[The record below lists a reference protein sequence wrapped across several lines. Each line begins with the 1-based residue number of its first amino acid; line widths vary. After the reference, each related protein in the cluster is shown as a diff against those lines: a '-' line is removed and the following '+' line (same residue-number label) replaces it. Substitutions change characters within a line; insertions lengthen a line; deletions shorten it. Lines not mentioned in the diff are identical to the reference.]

1 MSHPPPLLPWDA
13 EFQATRPGM
22 ERAMRALVCVRGHF
36 TDSMTLAPVAKPT
49 RAVTVF
55 MRIWL
60 RPGTEKVFM
69 EMAGIDEIKPPPL
82 VHVGMDRAPVDDG
95 RRPMRREVKP

>member
-1 MSHPPPLLPWDA
+1 MSAPTMPLPWDA

-36 TDSMTLAPVAKPT
+36 TDSMALAPVAKPT

-60 RPGTEKVFM
+60 RPGTEQVFM
-69 EMAGIDEIKPPPL
+69 EMAGIDEIKPPPR
-82 VHVGMDRAPVDDG
+82 VHVSMDFAPADDG